1 MNDLR
6 NKINDLSS
14 KCNIDKSAVSIDILS
29 DTLYYRLTIIRL
41 GEEDNNI
48 WWESSILS
56 EVGRRNLERFFPNTF
71 HKQRYDIARKI
82 VYEKGKREITEKD
95 LRTLFNFGYDF
106 ETKIFKNFIKEIVE
120 QEGWKDVLSILENLK
135 GNRFNSSWVR
145 GFYNIAKLPAVDI
158 NGNKVDLGIL
168 QDKFYENKE
177 LFKNTMEAFIS
188 VYDKATPGNV
198 VTPFYRKGMAI

>member
-6 NKINDLSS
+6 NKINELSS
-14 KCNIDKSAVSIDILS
+14 KCNIDKSEVGVEVLS
-29 DTLYYRLTIIRL
+29 DTLYYRLTILRL

-82 VYEKGKREITEKD
+82 VYEKEKREIAEKD
-95 LRTLFNFGYDF
+95 FRTLFNFGYDF
-106 ETKIFKNFIKEIVE
+106 ETKIFKPFIQEIVE
-120 QEGWKDVLSILENLK
+120 KEGWKDILNGLENLK
-135 GNRFNSSWVR
+135 GFKFNSGWSSE
-145 GFYNIAKLPAVDI
+145 FYNITKSLPVTAT
-158 NGNKVDLGIL
+158 GNQIDLGIL
-168 QDKFYENKE
+168 QDKFYLNKE
-177 LFKNTMEAFIS
+177 LFINTMEAFIS

-198 VTPFYRKGMAI
+198 VTPYYRKGMAI

>member
-6 NKINDLSS
+6 NKINELSS
-14 KCNIDKSAVSIDILS
+14 KCNIDKSEVSIEVLS
-29 DTLYYRLTIIRL
+29 DTLFYRLTILRL

-82 VYEKGKREITEKD
+82 VYEKEKREISEKD
-95 LRTLFNFGYDF
+95 FRTLFNFGYDF
-106 ETKIFKNFIKEIVE
+106 ETKIFKPFIKEIVE
-120 QEGWKDVLSILENLK
+120 QEGWKDVLNILENLK
-135 GNRFNSSWVR
+135 GCKFNRGWSR
-145 GFYNIAKLPAVDI
+145 EFYTIAKLPIVNA
-158 NGNKVDLGIL
+158 NTNQVDLGIL
-168 QDKFYENKE
+168 QDKFYLNKE
-177 LFKNTMEAFIS
+177 LFKNTMDTFLS

-198 VTPFYRKGMAI
+198 VTPYYRKGMAI